1 MRHYQRVIVTPMN
14 VFNKP
19 YPARIMSYLCI
30 ACLVVGIVL
39 MIISSTAEKA
49 KQLGF
54 IAGGAFVIVSGL
66 ALGVVSMQSCRAVQS
81 VKYIMMPCCM
91 SETDRKA
98 LEEQAMAR
106 TPMVGMIPVVVTQQQ
121 VNYKQVGGYQTQVQP
136 MTVQAPLQNT
146 SQFVNQQQNVPAS
159 RQVPNAI
166 TPDKIMSAM

>member
-1 MRHYQRVIVTPMN
+1 MRHYQRVIVTPMS

-19 YPARIMSYLCI
+19 YPARIMSYLSI

-54 IAGGAFVIVSGL
+54 IAGGAFVIVTGL
-66 ALGVVSMQSCRAVQS
+66 ALGVVSMQSCRVVQS

-91 SETDRKA
+91 SETERKA

-106 TPMVGMIPVVVTQQQ
+106 TPMVGMIPVIVTQQQ
-121 VNYKQVGGYQTQVQP
+121 VNYQQVGGYNTQVQP
-136 MTVQAPLQNT
+136 LQNA
-146 SQFVNQQQNVPAS
+146 QFVNQQQNVQTS

-166 TPDKIMSAM
+166 TPDEIMSAM